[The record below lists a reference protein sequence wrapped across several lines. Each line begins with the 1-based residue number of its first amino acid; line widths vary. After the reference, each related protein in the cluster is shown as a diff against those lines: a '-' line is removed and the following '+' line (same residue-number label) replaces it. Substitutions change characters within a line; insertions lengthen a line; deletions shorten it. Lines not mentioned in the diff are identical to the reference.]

1 MLGGLESPAQK
12 LGLVPRAMGSYKR
25 VFCMDDVM
33 KLGFT
38 EVPLG
43 QGGGLMGNKD
53 RNRELWINQGQWI
66 NPGRKH
72 SKTGL

>member
-1 MLGGLESPAQK
+1 
-12 LGLVPRAMGSYKR
+12 
-25 VFCMDDVM
+25 MDDVM

-53 RNRELWINQGQWI
+53 RNREL
-66 NPGRKH
+66 
-72 SKTGL
+72 